1 MTREYRI
8 TADSFNNQDTTDDCV
23 LSPDDPIHDLKPA
36 ATMGGLGSAA
46 ALAKYTSLSQRT
58 IVGSTK
64 GQEAREQKLQ
74 PGTEAWFR
82 HWFGGAR

>member
-8 TADSFNNQDTTDDCV
+8 TADSFRQEDTTDDCV

-36 ATMGGLGSAA
+36 AMMGGIGSAA
-46 ALAKYTSLSQRT
+46 ALAKYNAVREPLV
-58 IVGSTK
+58 VGSTR
-64 GQEAREQKLQ
+64 GQEAREQNIM

-82 HWFGGAR
+82 LWFGGAR

>member
-8 TADSFNNQDTTDDCV
+8 TADSFRQEDTTDDCV

-36 ATMGGLGSAA
+36 AMMGGIGSSA
-46 ALAKYTSLSQRT
+46 ALAKYNSLAQHT
-58 IVGSTK
+58 VVGSTR
-64 GQEAREQKLQ
+64 GQEAREQNIK
-74 PGTEAWFR
+74 PGTEAWFK

>member
-8 TADSFNNQDTTDDCV
+8 TADSFRTEDTAEDCA

-36 ATMGGLGSAA
+36 AMMGGMGSAA
-46 ALAKYTSLSQRT
+46 ALAKYTAVSQHP
-58 IVGSTK
+58 IIGSTK
-64 GQEAREQKLQ
+64 GQEAREQNIQ
-74 PGTEAWFR
+74 PGTEAWFK